1 MRPGSWMD
9 PDGRAA
15 GDPLGDALVGEH
27 VALPSW
33 HRAEEG
39 DPVPYLLAAVAPVP
53 LDLLPRE
60 PGQRLDVAARHVIE
74 HAQVELGIDAL
85 RLRRSYPVGDPA
97 RSHEGN
103 ALSARPAADEVTHE
117 GSHLMAAS
125 GSGEGRRRAVRV
137 HRHQGHLA
145 IGHQAMKRP
154 RQLVPALDV
163 V

>member
-74 HAQVELGIDAL
+74 HAEVELGIDAP
-85 RLRRSYPVGDPA
+85 RLRRPHPVGDPT
-97 RSHEGN
+97 RGHEGD
-103 ALSARPAADEVTHE
+103 ALAARPAADEVAHE
-117 GSHLMAAS
+117 GSDLMAAPR
-125 GSGEGRRRAVRV
+125 GGQGRRRT
-137 HRHQGHLA
+137 
-145 IGHQAMKRP
+145 
-154 RQLVPALDV
+154 
-163 V
+163 